1 MIDHKS
7 PVDYPI
13 MALTAPQYQIAS
25 ICTGFA
31 NLPESGVRRSL
42 LECKQPIWLNASSY
56 IRVMQEFSF
65 SVRPLNRAT
74 RTNMASGMNL
84 DRLDDGHSVMSGRS
98 QWERREQA
106 LLASYA
112 MFAID
117 SLGRVYDEPPH
128 EYRSPFQRDRDRVL
142 HSSAFRRLSGKMQVF
157 TGEMGDY
164 HRNRLTHT
172 HEVANIARTLGRVLR
187 LNEDLVEALALLHDI
202 GHPPYGHSG
211 EDALDECLSDHGGF
225 SHNQFALD
233 LVQTLEIR
241 YTTYPGLNLSRELL
255 AGQDFRI
262 THAGCTPSLEVQVVD
277 LADSLAYNAHDV
289 DDALALG
296 LLKFEQLSQL
306 ELVQTAVEYG
316 KERGHA
322 RTQLGSRKS
331 LVHSLIDVQVADLLA
346 VANEKLEQLD
356 GLDSRSVRELG
367 TCLEMSPAIAS
378 QREQLSQFLFEH
390 VYRHA
395 TLCEIRSH
403 AASRV
408 KQLYDKLIAQ
418 PQILPHRF
426 QLLAEENGIQRAVGQ
441 YIGGMT
447 DRMCDRQFR
456 LIVTGCQTAAEDW

>member
-1 MIDHKS
+1 
-7 PVDYPI
+7 
-13 MALTAPQYQIAS
+13 
-25 ICTGFA
+25 
-31 NLPESGVRRSL
+31 
-42 LECKQPIWLNASSY
+42 
-56 IRVMQEFSF
+56 
-65 SVRPLNRAT
+65 
-74 RTNMASGMNL
+74 MASGMNL
-84 DRLDDGHSVMSGRS
+84 DRLDDGHSLANGRS

-112 MFAID
+112 MFATD
-117 SLGRVYDEPPH
+117 SQGRVYDEPSH

-164 HRNRLTHT
+164 HRTRLTHT

-211 EDALDECLSDHGGF
+211 EDALDECLKDHGGF

-233 LVQTLEIR
+233 LVQSLEIR
-241 YTTYPGLNLSRELL
+241 YTTYPGLNLSSEVL

-262 THAGCTPSLEVQVVD
+262 THAGCTPLLEVQIVD

-296 LLKFEQLSQL
+296 LLKYEQLSQL
-306 ELVQTAVEYG
+306 ELVQSAVEYG

-322 RTQLGSRKS
+322 RTQLGARKS
-331 LVHSLIDVQVADLLA
+331 LVHSLIDVQVADLLN
-346 VANEKLEQLD
+346 VAKEKLDQLD

-367 TCLEMSPAIAS
+367 TCIEMSPVIAS

-395 TLCEIRSH
+395 TLCEIRND
-403 AASRV
+403 AARRV
-408 KQLYDKLIAQ
+408 TRLFDKLVTQ
-418 PQILPHRF
+418 PKVLPTRF
-426 QLLAEENGIQRAVGQ
+426 QQLAKVNGVQRSVGQ

-456 LIVTGCQTAAEDW
+456 LIVTGGQTTAEDW